1 MKAAVLN
8 EFGSVEKFE
17 ILDVPTPKP
26 GSNEVLVKVL
36 ATSVNPLDFQVRRG
50 DYKMSYSFRL
60 SPVMMYPG

>member
-26 GSNEVLVKVL
+26 GFDEDYEKENYID
-36 ATSVNPLDFQVRRG
+36 AILDLTDNKGVDVVIDTLG
-50 DYKMSYSFRL
+50 GNTL
-60 SPVMMYPG
+60 